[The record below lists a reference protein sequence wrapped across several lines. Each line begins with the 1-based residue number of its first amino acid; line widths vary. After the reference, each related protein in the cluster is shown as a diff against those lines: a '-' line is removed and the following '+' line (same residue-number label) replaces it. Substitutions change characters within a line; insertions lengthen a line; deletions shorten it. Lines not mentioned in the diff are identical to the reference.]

1 LHENLQGN
9 LVLDELQENFPD
21 NLASGSSS
29 SCETVKDTKIQ
40 ILTGLWKEAPCSSI
54 LVQSLEQA
62 NRIMSAFQA
71 LNELQGKQVP
81 RMLGCGKFEN
91 RYALVIE
98 PVRLLTKKCIELEN
112 ADKIKIME
120 ALKAVHRQKFVF
132 SDDDGIGLNE
142 QCIVRGVSNEP
153 ILLPIMG
160 VLEMKKKHV
169 DIGRDSNV
177 LGSLLYGNTKR

>member
-1 LHENLQGN
+1 MYRVG
-9 LVLDELQENFPD
+9 
-21 NLASGSSS
+21 
-29 SCETVKDTKIQ
+29 
-40 ILTGLWKEAPCSSI
+40 
-54 LVQSLEQA
+54 
-62 NRIMSAFQA
+62 
-71 LNELQGKQVP
+71 
-81 RMLGCGKFEN
+81 
-91 RYALVIE
+91 
-98 PVRLLTKKCIELEN
+98 
-112 ADKIKIME
+112 E